1 MSYVVLARQLAFQQ
15 SKPDE
20 PSVPVGEEEIV
31 ERGGFVPPY
40 ATSGLVS
47 VLSASGLIVWT
58 DMEDPGLRPPGT
70 EPVAVRM
77 PEHPTVLPSDPRGQ
91 SMTLSD
97 VLSDQPVGSG
107 LAGED
112 EPPFVT
118 DDGTRVPDL
127 PKNSDSKE
135 TWENYAQLPEI
146 GLTQGEAEAM
156 NKQELMAEVKQ
167 RYANATA

>member
-1 MSYVVLARQLAFQQ
+1 MSYVVLARQLAFQK

-58 DMEDPGLRPPGT
+58 DMEDPGIQPLDP

-91 SMTLSD
+91 SMTLDD

-107 LAGED
+107 LDD
-112 EPPFVT
+112 EEFVV

-146 GLTQGEAEAM
+146 GLTQGQAEAM